1 MNKTIIG
8 TLLYD
13 IYKEEGEVEL
23 PQSFH
28 EEDWVFKAD
37 LLVDWIHDLQ
47 EEYEALLAEK
57 PVDLQ

>member
-1 MNKTIIG
+1 MNKAIIG

-28 EEDWVFKAD
+28 QEDWVFKAD
-37 LLVDWIHDLQ
+37 LLVDWINELQTVYVALMQEKPEDLQ
-47 EEYEALLAEK
+47 
-57 PVDLQ
+57 